1 MERSFGY
8 DTSSLTEAEARYLTR
23 FNSLDSLRNQI
34 AATGQAASGGSSARG
49 TGAPGSGEKGEAGQ
63 PSSAAPAADKPQ
75 YSLRDD
81 GRDVAQRERNV
92 ANLSLSLTRP
102 THKGLEQLR
111 LLRHASSFKLPRLQ
125 AR

>member
-8 DTSSLTEAEARYLTR
+8 DTSSLTEAEARYFTR
-23 FNSLDSLRNQI
+23 FNSLDSIRNQI
-34 AATGQAASGGSSARG
+34 AATAQAASAGSSGRG
-49 TGAPGSGEKGEAGQ
+49 TGASGSGEEGEAGQ
-63 PSSAAPAADKPQ
+63 PSSAALAADKPK

-81 GRDVAQRERNV
+81 GRDVAERERNV
-92 ANLSLSLTRP
+92 PNLSPSPTQP

-111 LLRHASSFKLPRLQ
+111 LLRHASSLKLPLLQ